1 MDKLE
6 EIVFISPGEELYTT
20 SEIVAVKSQVQHHA
34 IQQML
39 IKYEKD
45 FQEFGVLAFEMRKPE
60 NGRKGGR
67 PAVIYHLNE
76 QQSTLLMTFLK
87 NTEPVRRFKKD
98 LVRRFYAMRELLR
111 ERQSTEW
118 LITRKQGKLVRR
130 SETDVLAQL
139 ATYATEQGSTNM
151 EKQVYQIYTKLVNS
165 LVGIQKG
172 GRETAPFKTLSVIA
186 FLEDMILNTV
196 RQEMDNGTYYK
207 EIYRKCKTNG
217 ETIMRFAYLSGAP
230 GILA

>member
-1 MDKLE
+1 MKE
-6 EIVFISPGEELYTT
+6 MVFIGRKNELCTT
-20 SEIVAVKSQVQHHA
+20 SKIISDWTGIEHRKIKNA
-34 IQQML
+34 IRKYKHQM
-39 IKYEKD
+39 D
-45 FQEFGVLAFEMRKPE
+45 SFGLSAPYQAEST
-60 NGRKGGR
+60 GGR
-67 PAVIYHLNE
+67 PEEIYLLNE
-76 QQSTLLMTFLK
+76 EQATFLMTLLK
-87 NTEPVRRFKKD
+87 NTDIVVEFKRE
-98 LVRRFYAMRELLR
+98 LVSQFYAMRKILH

-207 EIYRKCKTNG
+207 EIYRKCKANG

-230 GILA
+230 ELSTQKVSAL

>member
-1 MDKLE
+1 MDILIFERRRQAVVSSRSVAVDFQKQHQHVTQAIEKL
-6 EIVFISPGEELYTT
+6 ISENSLVKNMFEKCFYT
-20 SEIVAVKSQVQHHA
+20 SERGRVYKEYLMNRDGFSLLVMGFTGKTALDWK
-34 IQQML
+34 
-39 IKYEKD
+39 IKYIDKFNRMEA
-45 FQEFGVLAFEMRKPE
+45 LI
-60 NGRKGGR
+60 N
-67 PAVIYHLNE
+67 
-76 QQSTLLMTFLK
+76 
-87 NTEPVRRFKKD
+87 
-98 LVRRFYAMRELLR
+98 

-118 LITRKQGKLVRR
+118 LLTRKQGKLVRR

-139 ATYATEQGSTNM
+139 ATYATEQGSANM

-207 EIYRKCKTNG
+207 EIYRKCKANG
-217 ETIMRFAYLSGAP
+217 ETIMRFAYLPTQPSLPA
-230 GILA
+230 

>member
-1 MDKLE
+1 MN
-6 EIVFISPGEELYTT
+6 EIVFVDKQNNIFTT
-20 SEIVAVKSQVQHHA
+20 SEIVALYADVQHHSVTR
-34 IQQML
+34 ILREYQ
-39 IKYEKD
+39 KD
-45 FQEFGVLAFEMRKPE
+45 FEEFGVYGFQIHKP
-60 NGRKGGR
+60 NPGNLGGR
-67 PAVIYHLNE
+67 PEKIYRLNE
-76 QQSTLLMTFLK
+76 QHATLLLTYLK
-87 NTEPVRRFKKD
+87 NTDPVRTFKKE
-98 LVRRFYAMRELLR
+98 LVKRFYLMREALR

-165 LVGIQKG
+165 LVGIEKG

-196 RQEMDNGTYYK
+196 RQEMENGTYYK
-207 EIYRKCKTNG
+207 EIYRKCKVNG
-217 ETIMRFAYLSGAP
+217 ETIMRFAYLPTQPSFPA
-230 GILA
+230 

>member
-1 MDKLE
+1 M
-6 EIVFISPGEELYTT
+6 
-20 SEIVAVKSQVQHHA
+20 
-34 IQQML
+34 
-39 IKYEKD
+39 
-45 FQEFGVLAFEMRKPE
+45 
-60 NGRKGGR
+60 
-67 PAVIYHLNE
+67 
-76 QQSTLLMTFLK
+76 
-87 NTEPVRRFKKD
+87 
-98 LVRRFYAMRELLR
+98 
-111 ERQSTEW
+111 
-118 LITRKQGKLVRR
+118 
-130 SETDVLAQL
+130 
-139 ATYATEQGSTNM
+139 
-151 EKQVYQIYTKLVNS
+151 YQIYTKLVNS